1 MGRYNTTTAMVDAN
15 GKRRAET
22 TILNIPISSND
33 IFIKTTSYERLDK
46 LAETFYGDVSDWY
59 IIAAANGLGKGSIW
73 VPQDTI
79 LLIPRPTNIT
89 EHIKTIN
96 GTR

>member
-1 MGRYNTTTAMVDAN
+1 MGRYNTTTTMLDKN

-46 LAETFYGDVSDWY
+46 LAQTFYGNVSDWY
-59 IIAAANGLGKGSIW
+59 IIAAANGLGKGSLW
-73 VPQDTI
+73 VPKDTV
-79 LLIPRPTNIT
+79 LLIPKPTNIT
-89 EHIKTIN
+89 EHITTIN